1 MDKEKEKFIDTLK
14 NHVYE
19 ELKIVS
25 INSLSL
31 IASICYVDVIVGEED
46 KEEDSDKIYLVVDG
60 FSSDNVYINYKAI
73 RYVKETKDSI
83 EIGV

>member
-1 MDKEKEKFIDTLK
+1 MDKEKKKFIETLK

-31 IASICYVDVIVGEED
+31 IASICYVDVIVGE
-46 KEEDSDKIYLVVDG
+46 EEDSDKIYLVVDG